1 MKKTEE
7 KVLLLGSLFHDIG
20 KFRQR
25 CESKALGKHQM
36 LGEQLIDSLQDQFIK
51 ILDGDEPAFKRLKSV
66 IASHHDKTDDFLTE
80 ICRES
85 DHLSA
90 SERVEFA
97 ENEEPKDFW
106 QHHFLSSL
114 FSKIKLLNPEPL
126 NIRYYKH
133 NLLIKKDYK
142 ILIPPYET
150 KEDAVESGA
159 HYKNQGARFE
169 SFKKD
174 LAGVLDIYKDND
186 DFDTLINLLLVLFEK
201 YMWCIPDFTGSPQ
214 TDISLYNHLKDVAG
228 ISHALYLNS
237 LEGGDNKKLALV
249 IGDIPGIQ
257 NYIFNVVNKKPAKIL
272 RGRSIYVQILTRI
285 FASVFLDKFG
295 LTDVNLIMIAGG
307 KFYILAPYKSDFNE
321 KYNLAIH
328 QIEKYLAD
336 NFFYDLKFA
345 SGYTAFN
352 YSDLKNKEITF
363 GELIDLASYDLLN
376 GRHKIF
382 SEKFIADDNFKFVLN
397 ADYIDQNDGISD
409 SVKCQVTDRPIRKG
423 RARNISLPDDD
434 VLTVDSQVK
443 NEYDIG
449 SFITRGA
456 VVVGL
461 NSSYDVIR
469 VKEVEKYK
477 DISSD
482 HRIIINPSLE
492 ELLQYDGDKK
502 ELLKNCYFIE
512 VANYVS
518 LNEGGNVMD
527 FQEMVKKNDG
537 AEVLTLIKGDIDEL
551 GLLMS
556 TGLFDKG
563 EDAGRDYTAISRTT
577 TLSNHLKY
585 FFSFFINGFLRD
597 WDVSQKK
604 HEEIN
609 ETNKDQYVYTV
620 FAGGD
625 DLMLITTQSASL
637 NLVSEFNKYF
647 TDFVCEN
654 PEVHISYSLT
664 NFKDNTPIRI
674 VSDISERN
682 QKRIKDYFK
691 NSKKDSFTSD
701 NNKNGIYLFDTPLKV
716 RELQTITEW
725 EKELIRLTE
734 EKVITKGVIRALFDI
749 SVLIRNYLRKTDAE
763 ARTRNLIYHPM
774 LTYMLNRSV
783 KDKKGNYNNGKEEEF
798 FTKALAIPNKS
809 PETDRFLLS
818 LYPLICSV
826 IYKLR
831 NK

>member
-1 MKKTEE
+1 MKTKEE
-7 KVLLLGSLFHDIG
+7 KILLLGSLFHDIG

-25 CESKALGKHQM
+25 CESKNLGKHQQ
-36 LGEQLIDSLQDQFIK
+36 LGAELVDSLKEKFLK
-51 ILDGDEPAFKRLKSV
+51 ILDGDESALGRLKSV
-66 IASHHDKTDDFLTE
+66 ISGHHDKSTDLLTE

-106 QHHFLSSL
+106 QHHFLCSL
-114 FSKIKLLNPEPL
+114 FSKIRLLNQEPL
-126 NIRYYKH
+126 NLRYYKH
-133 NLLIKKDYK
+133 SLLVKEDYK
-142 ILIPPYET
+142 VLIPSYET
-150 KEDAVESGA
+150 KEDAVESRA
-159 HYKNQGARFE
+159 HYKNQGSVFE
-169 SFKKD
+169 SFRKD
-174 LAGVLDIYKDND
+174 LESILEIYKGDD
-186 DFDTLINLLLVLFEK
+186 DFDSLINLLLILFEK
-201 YMWCIPDFTGSPQ
+201 YLWCVPDFTGSPE

-228 ISHALYLNS
+228 ISHALYLNT
-237 LEGGDNKKLALV
+237 LESGENKKLALI

-257 NYIFNVVNKKPAKIL
+257 NYIFDVVYKKPAKIL

-295 LTDVNLIMIAGG
+295 LTDVNLVMLAGG
-307 KFYILAPYKSDFNE
+307 KFYILAPFQNDFSG
-321 KYNLAIH
+321 KYDSAIE

-345 SGYTAFN
+345 AGFTPFDYRE
-352 YSDLKNKEITF
+352 LKSKEITF
-363 GELIDLASYDLLN
+363 GELIDRASYDLLK

-382 SEKFIADDNFKFVLN
+382 HNKLIRDDNFKFVLP
-397 ADYIDQNDGISD
+397 ADYISQKEGISD
-409 SVKCQVTDRPIRKG
+409 SVKCCVTERPIRKG
-423 RARNISLPDDD
+423 ILEKIYLSEGDP
-434 VLTVDSQVK
+434 LTVDRQVK

-449 SFITRGA
+449 SFVTKGA
-456 VVVGL
+456 VVVCL
-461 NSSYDVIR
+461 DSSYNVIKVR
-469 VKEVEKYK
+469 GIAKLDE
-477 DISSD
+477 INSD
-482 HRIIINPSLE
+482 YRIIINPSLE
-492 ELLQYDGDKK
+492 ELLDYDGDKRD
-502 ELLKNCYFIE
+502 LLKNCHFIE
-512 VANYVS
+512 VANYAS
-518 LNEGGNVMD
+518 LKDEKNVLD

-563 EDAGRDYTAISRTT
+563 EDAKDYTAISRTT

-585 FFSFFINGFLRD
+585 FFSFFVNGFLKE
-597 WDVSQKK
+597 WDVSRGDPSKIK
-604 HEEIN
+604 EE
-609 ETNKDQYVYTV
+609 EKDQYAYTV

-637 NLVSEFNKYF
+637 KLVNEFNKHF

-664 NFKDNTPIRI
+664 NFKDSTPVRI
-674 VSDISERN
+674 ISDISERN
-682 QKRIKDYFK
+682 QKRVK
-691 NSKKDSFTSD
+691 NYYKNKQRDSFTSD
-701 NNKNGIYLFDTPLKV
+701 KNKNGIYLFDTPLKTKAI
-716 RELQTITEW
+716 QGIIEW

-749 SVLIRNYLRKTDAE
+749 SVLIRNYLQKTDTE
-763 ARTRNLIYHPM
+763 AKTRNLIYHPM
-774 LTYMLNRSV
+774 LTYMINRSV
-783 KDKKGNYNNGKEEEF
+783 KDKQGKHKDDKAKEF

-809 PETDRFLLS
+809 NETDKFLLS
-818 LYPLICSV
+818 LYPLICTA